1 MPTHAYADELA
12 FARHLAEDAGRF
24 ALAHFRTALA
34 VEYKADHSPV
44 TLADRG
50 AEERL
55 RTAIGT
61 ALPKDGILGE
71 ELGEASGSSGRRWII
86 DPIDG
91 TQSFI
96 RGVPLWGVLLGL
108 EIAGDMVLGVVYM
121 PAVND
126 VVSAATGLGCQWNG
140 RPARVSATDHLNQ
153 ALVCYTDALELARRR
168 PDAWAKI
175 QTRSRLQRGWSDC
188 YGHVLVA
195 TGRADVMLDPVMHPW
210 DCAPFLPIL
219 REAGGTFTNWSGEA
233 TVYGGNAISTN
244 GRLYEEIMKTITERT
259 QN

>member
-1 MPTHAYADELA
+1 MTSTQALLD
-12 FARHLAEDAGRF
+12 FAVDVATQAGRV
-24 ALAHFRTALA
+24 ALGHYQTGIA
-34 VEYKADHSPV
+34 VEWKADRSPV
-44 TLADRG
+44 TAADRI
-50 AEERL
+50 AEDLIRQRIEHRFPDH
-55 RTAIGT
+55 AIV
-61 ALPKDGILGE
+61 GE
-71 ELGEASGSSGRRWII
+71 EKGQTDRDSSHRWII

-108 EIAGDMVLGVVYM
+108 EIAGEMVLGVVYV

-126 VVSAATGLGCQWNG
+126 VVAAAKGLGCQWNG
-140 RPARVSATDHLNQ
+140 RPTRVSATDRLNQ

-168 PDAWAKI
+168 PEAWAKI
-175 QTRSRLQRGWSDC
+175 QTRSRIQRGWSDC

-219 REAGGTFTNWSGEA
+219 REAGGTFTNWSGEP
-233 TVYGGNAISTN
+233 TIYGGNAISTN
-244 GRLYEEIMKTITERT
+244 GRLFEEIMKTITERT
-259 QN
+259 QT

>member
-1 MPTHAYADELA
+1 MTSTQSFLDFAVDLA
-12 FARHLAEDAGRF
+12 TQAGRV
-24 ALAHFRTALA
+24 ALGHYQTGIA
-34 VEYKADHSPV
+34 VEWKADHSPV
-44 TLADRG
+44 TAADRM
-50 AEERL
+50 AEDLIRQRIEHRFPDH
-55 RTAIGT
+55 AIV
-61 ALPKDGILGE
+61 GE
-71 ELGEASGSSGRRWII
+71 EKGQTDRDSSHRWIV

-108 EIAGDMVLGVVYM
+108 EIAGDMVLGVVYL

-219 REAGGTFTNWSGEA
+219 REAGGTFTNWGGEP
-233 TVYGGNAISTN
+233 TIYGGNAISTN
-244 GRLYEEIMKTITERT
+244 GRLYEEILKTITERT

>member
-1 MPTHAYADELA
+1 MTSTQTFLDFAGDLA
-12 FARHLAEDAGRF
+12 TQAGRV
-24 ALAHFRTALA
+24 ALGHYQTGIA
-34 VEYKADHSPV
+34 VEWKADHSPV
-44 TLADRG
+44 TAADRM
-50 AEERL
+50 AEDLIRQRIEHRFPDH
-55 RTAIGT
+55 AIV
-61 ALPKDGILGE
+61 GE
-71 ELGEASGSSGRRWII
+71 EKGQTDRDSSHRWIV

-108 EIAGDMVLGVVYM
+108 EIAGDMVLGVVYL

-219 REAGGTFTNWSGEA
+219 REAGGTFTNWGGEP
-233 TVYGGNAISTN
+233 TIYGGNAISTN

>member
-1 MPTHAYADELA
+1 VTSTQALLD
-12 FARHLAEDAGRF
+12 FAVDVATQAGRV
-24 ALAHFRTALA
+24 ALGHYQTGIA
-34 VEYKADHSPV
+34 VEWKADHSPV
-44 TLADRG
+44 TAADCM
-50 AEERL
+50 AEDLIRQRIEHRFPDH
-55 RTAIGT
+55 AIV
-61 ALPKDGILGE
+61 GE
-71 ELGEASGSSGRRWII
+71 EKGQTDRDSSHRWII

-108 EIAGDMVLGVVYM
+108 EIAGEMVLGVVYI

-126 VVSAATGLGCQWNG
+126 VVAAAKGLGCQWNG
-140 RPARVSATDHLNQ
+140 RPTRVSATDRLNQ

-168 PDAWAKI
+168 PEAWAKI
-175 QTRSRLQRGWSDC
+175 QTRSRIQRGWSDC

-233 TVYGGNAISTN
+233 TIYGGNAISTN
-244 GRLYEEIMKTITERT
+244 GRLFEEIMKMTTE
-259 QN
+259 